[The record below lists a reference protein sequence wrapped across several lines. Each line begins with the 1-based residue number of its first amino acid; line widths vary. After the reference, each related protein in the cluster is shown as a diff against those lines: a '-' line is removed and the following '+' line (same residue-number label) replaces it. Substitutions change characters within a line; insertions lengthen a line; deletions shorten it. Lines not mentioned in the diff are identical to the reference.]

1 MTINPRAA
9 SLLLLPGLLVL
20 GACASDPPALVA
32 LPAAPAASQ
41 AAANPATLLLRPV
54 TIPGY
59 LDNLNVVTSRQG
71 GSITQ
76 DQGTEWA
83 ERLGDGTTRVL
94 AGALSDRL
102 GPGNLLIEG
111 DGRIPDADLSIQI
124 TRMDPQPDGKLVL
137 EARWT
142 LVGSMGDRPVRA
154 GTESI
159 SVPFSPRTP
168 AGIADAT
175 AQALGQLADRLVV
188 AAETFPRM
196 AQTMPGPGSAT
207 VPR

>member
-32 LPAAPAASQ
+32 LPAAPAANQ

-124 TRMDPQPDGKLVL
+124 TRMDPQPDGQLVL

-196 AQTMPGPGSAT
+196 AQTAPGTASLG
-207 VPR
+207 R

>member
-9 SLLLLPGLLVL
+9 SLLLLPGLLLL

-32 LPAAPAASQ
+32 LPSAPAVSQ

-76 DQGTEWA
+76 DQDTEWA
-83 ERLGDGTTRVL
+83 ERLGDGTSRVL
-94 AGALSDRL
+94 AGALSARL

-111 DGRIPDADLSIQI
+111 EGRIPDADLNVEI
-124 TRMDPQPDGKLVL
+124 TRMDPLPDGQLVL

-159 SVPFSPRTP
+159 TVPFSPRTP
-168 AGIADAT
+168 AAIADAT
-175 AQALGQLADRLVV
+175 SQALGQLADRLVR

-196 AQTMPGPGSAT
+196 TQTAPAT
-207 VPR
+207 ASLGR

>member
-1 MTINPRAA
+1 MSINQRAA
-9 SLLLLPGLLVL
+9 ALLLLPGLLLL

-41 AAANPATLLLRPV
+41 TTGNPVSLLLRPV
-54 TIPGY
+54 KIPGY

-76 DQGTEWA
+76 DQNTEWA

-94 AGALSDRL
+94 AGALATRL
-102 GPGNLLIEG
+102 GPGNLLIDG
-111 DGRIPDADLSIQI
+111 DGRIPDADLSIEI
-124 TRMDPQPDGKLVL
+124 TRMDPAPDGQLVL

-142 LVGSMGDRPVRA
+142 LVGSMGDRLVRA

-159 SVPFSPRTP
+159 KVPFSAHTP

-175 AQALGQLADRLVV
+175 SQALAQLADRLVV
-188 AAETFPRM
+188 AAESFPLM
-196 AQTMPGPGSAT
+196 TQTMPGGPT
-207 VPR
+207 PPR